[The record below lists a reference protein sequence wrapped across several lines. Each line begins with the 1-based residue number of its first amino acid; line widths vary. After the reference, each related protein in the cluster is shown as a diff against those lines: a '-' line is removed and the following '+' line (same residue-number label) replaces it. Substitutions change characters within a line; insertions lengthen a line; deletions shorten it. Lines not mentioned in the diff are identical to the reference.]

1 MVSYIHCVILKK
13 LVMLLNVC
21 VIYHPSKKRLKMLK
35 FTLRK
40 HFYRDVQLH
49 GSGIL
54 LPDKLI

>member
-1 MVSYIHCVILKK
+1 MDSYSHCGILKK
-13 LVMLLNVC
+13 LAMLLKCVC
-21 VIYHPSKKRLKMLK
+21 RLRKKRLKMLK

-54 LPDKLI
+54 LPNKLI